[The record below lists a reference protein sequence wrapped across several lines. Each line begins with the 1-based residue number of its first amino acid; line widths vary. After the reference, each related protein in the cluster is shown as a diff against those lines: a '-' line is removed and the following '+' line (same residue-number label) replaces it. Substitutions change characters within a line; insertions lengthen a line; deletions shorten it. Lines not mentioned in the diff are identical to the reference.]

1 MDWQLIFLCL
11 WLINKDVLGESFYVV
26 SDTDGVPCPK
36 DAEICHNF
44 LYYFIHG
51 SRYLKDNATF
61 TFLEGTHNL
70 PDSPIVIEGHFN
82 MTFQGLGD
90 TVPVFSGPSV
100 NQSTSVLHCSQGIGG
115 IVFIKCKNILIRH
128 MTVSN
133 CSIRSYFYEVSAYAS
148 LAIYDS
154 FDVLLETLSIQNSTN
169 YGLFISN
176 AKNVTIQRSVFVRN
190 SLAVENTSNVAVV
203 FQDHEFPI
211 GDSDWSFEIIES
223 TLALSGFDGLYL
235 QFLQQEYTVNFQ
247 IHSSNIV
254 NNNGH
259 NIVIFATGSCRYRL
273 IINKLMCNH
282 SHLGVGFHFLQTFC
296 ITDAVPLIA
305 VTNSLFGHNSYNAFS
320 VEWFSNNPGK
330 ISISSSIFYENI
342 GSSLIIQQ
350 IRRLG
355 NYNGTLLDVLL
366 INSTFEKNKKS
377 AELISQYGLAA
388 EAQFTI
394 GIMLIQSILVRDCSF
409 AENEGSGMAIYDS
422 FVTFG
427 GKNKFY
433 NNTSVYGGA
442 INLVGNGFI
451 NLELTAEMSFKNNH
465 AEIFGGAIYV
475 IQAGTE
481 FYDKVIDSNSIFYCF
496 WQLSEHVNDTVTK
509 KFFFFQNNTAGSAGS
524 VLYGDITDR
533 CILYSRLVRNSILSP
548 NQYAFFNN
556 FSEFN
561 DQHGN
566 SVISSRPI
574 KVCFCENTTGLNST
588 VNCSKASQSY
598 ESFPGSEITLNIAV
612 VGNQN
617 GLTPGVVQIQ
627 NANSVS
633 DMVTTSINATCT
645 EIVYSVKIKN
655 STEMV
660 KTIQIT
666 TNEQKIVND
675 TFPLSIDIGILP
687 CAKGFYLS
695 TITGICECVEE
706 ASLNGKCFPSLQ
718 LVERSGNV
726 WIGYD
731 DQLNCTVVDPN
742 CPFDYCLF
750 SAVNVT
756 LSNPSNQCAHDRIG
770 RLCGRCPDSL
780 SLVFGSNACKD
791 CSENAYVLMIIPFGL
806 AGIALVCFLLFLNLT
821 VSVGTINGI
830 VFFANIVKIYEPI
843 SPIKPIPFLS
853 QFISWINL
861 DLGIE
866 SCFYNKMSA
875 IEKIVLQFV
884 FPFYLWTIMIVIV
897 FLSKCFPRLAKL
909 LGNSGIPM
917 LATLILLSFTKLLR
931 TVILVLSITYV
942 SCNGVVSH
950 YWMVDPGQKYL
961 HSWHILLFIIA
972 TLVMILLIFPYT
984 VFLLF
989 YPLFELSND
998 KCRQRSSWFMF
1009 KLKPIFD
1016 AYRGPHSPLFCF
1028 WPGALLLVR
1037 ILLALL
1043 VALSDGTTAPLT
1055 VLLAILL
1062 VLVSILSSGRVYKNG
1077 LYILHM
1083 LDGTFLVGLM
1093 VLAYLIDRS
1102 YYQHSINTDTVMCG
1116 AIVIFSFSFVLFFG
1130 ILLYHIYKH
1139 TWVWRLFQ
1147 NKFKEQRNSEDSPFH
1162 SALAQDA
1169 DAAAG
1174 KENSLTST
1182 ELREPLLEE
1191 QY

>member
-1 MDWQLIFLCL
+1 MDWQLIFLCV
-11 WLINKDVLGESFYVV
+11 WLINKDVLGESFYVA

-44 LYYFIHG
+44 LYYFING
-51 SRYLKDNATF
+51 NRYLKDNATF

-70 PDSPIVIEGHFN
+70 PDGPIVIEGHFN

-90 TVPVFSGPSV
+90 TVPVFSDPSV

-128 MTVSN
+128 ITISN
-133 CSIRSYFYEVSAYAS
+133 CSIRSYFYELMAYAS

-154 FDVLLETLSIQNSTN
+154 LDVLLEAISVQNSTN
-169 YGLFISN
+169 YGLVISN
-176 AKNVTIQRSVFVRN
+176 VKNCTIQQSVFVRN
-190 SLAVENTSNVAVV
+190 SLAVNTSNVQVV
-203 FQDHEFPI
+203 FQDHEFPS
-211 GDSDWSFEIIES
+211 GNRDWSFEIVES
-223 TLALSGFDGLYL
+223 TLTSSGYDGLYL

-254 NNNGH
+254 NNNGR
-259 NIVIFATGSCRYRL
+259 NIVIFATGSCQYRL
-273 IINKLMCNH
+273 TINNLVCNH
-282 SHLGVGFHFLQTFC
+282 SHLGVGFQLLQTFC
-296 ITDAVPLIA
+296 ITDTIPLLA

-320 VEWFSNNPGK
+320 IEWFSNNPGK
-330 ISISSSIFYENI
+330 ISISSSIFHENI

-350 IRRLG
+350 IRRPG
-355 NYNGTLLDVLL
+355 NYNGTLLDVQL
-366 INSTFEKNKKS
+366 INSTFEKNRKS
-377 AELISQYGLAA
+377 AELISLYELAA
-388 EAQFTI
+388 EVQFTI
-394 GIMLIQSILVRDCSF
+394 GILLVQSILVRDCSF
-409 AENEGSGMAIYDS
+409 AKNEGSAMFIYDS

-433 NNTSVYGGA
+433 NNTSVYGGG
-442 INLVGNGFI
+442 ISLVRNGFI

-465 AEIFGGAIYV
+465 AEIFGGAINI
-475 IQAGTE
+475 IQALTE
-481 FYDKVIDSNSIFYCF
+481 FYNGETDSGLIFYCF
-496 WQLSEHVNDTVTK
+496 WQLSEHVNDTVSK

-524 VLYGDITDR
+524 VLYGGITDR
-533 CILYSRLVRNSILSP
+533 CILYSRLRNSIFSP

-561 DQHGN
+561 HQHGN

-574 KVCFCENTTGLNST
+574 KVCFCENTTRLNST
-588 VNCSKASQSY
+588 VNCSEASQSY
-598 ESFPGSEITLNIAV
+598 ESFPGSKITLNIAV

-627 NANSVS
+627 SANSVS
-633 DMVTTSINATCT
+633 DVVTTSINATCT

-666 TNEQKIVND
+666 TNEQKIDSLALNV
-675 TFPLSIDIGILP
+675 DIGILP

-695 TITGICECVEE
+695 AITGICECVEE

-756 LSNPSNQCAHDRIG
+756 PSNPSNQCAHDRTG

-821 VSVGTINGI
+821 VTVGTINGI

-866 SCFYNKMSA
+866 SCFYNKMNA
-875 IEKIVLQFV
+875 LEKIGLQFI

-917 LATLILLSFTKLLR
+917 LATLILLSYTKLLR

-989 YPLFELSND
+989 HPLFELSND
-998 KCRQRSSWFMF
+998 KCRQRSSWFML
-1009 KLKPIFD
+1009 KLKPFFD

-1055 VLLAILL
+1055 VLLAVLL

-1077 LYILHM
+1077 LYVLHM
-1083 LDGTFLVGLM
+1083 LDATFLVILM
-1093 VLAYLIDRS
+1093 VLAYLIDHN
-1102 YYQHSINTDTVMCG
+1102 YDQHSINSDTVMYG
-1116 AIVIFSFSFVLFFG
+1116 AIIIFSLSFVLFFG

-1139 TWVWRLFQ
+1139 TWVCRLFQ
-1147 NKFKEQRNSEDSPFH
+1147 NKFKEQRNSKHSPFH
-1162 SALAQDA
+1162 SALAHNA
-1169 DAAAG
+1169 DATAG
-1174 KENSLTST
+1174 KENSPTYT
-1182 ELREPLLEE
+1182 ELRESLLEE
-1191 QY
+1191 Q

>member
-1 MDWQLIFLCL
+1 M
-11 WLINKDVLGESFYVV
+11 
-26 SDTDGVPCPK
+26 
-36 DAEICHNF
+36 
-44 LYYFIHG
+44 
-51 SRYLKDNATF
+51 
-61 TFLEGTHNL
+61 
-70 PDSPIVIEGHFN
+70 
-82 MTFQGLGD
+82 
-90 TVPVFSGPSV
+90 
-100 NQSTSVLHCSQGIGG
+100 
-115 IVFIKCKNILIRH
+115 
-128 MTVSN
+128 
-133 CSIRSYFYEVSAYAS
+133 
-148 LAIYDS
+148 
-154 FDVLLETLSIQNSTN
+154 
-169 YGLFISN
+169 
-176 AKNVTIQRSVFVRN
+176 
-190 SLAVENTSNVAVV
+190 
-203 FQDHEFPI
+203 
-211 GDSDWSFEIIES
+211 
-223 TLALSGFDGLYL
+223 
-235 QFLQQEYTVNFQ
+235 
-247 IHSSNIV
+247 
-254 NNNGH
+254 
-259 NIVIFATGSCRYRL
+259 
-273 IINKLMCNH
+273 
-282 SHLGVGFHFLQTFC
+282 
-296 ITDAVPLIA
+296 
-305 VTNSLFGHNSYNAFS
+305 
-320 VEWFSNNPGK
+320 
-330 ISISSSIFYENI
+330 
-342 GSSLIIQQ
+342 
-350 IRRLG
+350 
-355 NYNGTLLDVLL
+355 
-366 INSTFEKNKKS
+366 
-377 AELISQYGLAA
+377 
-388 EAQFTI
+388 
-394 GIMLIQSILVRDCSF
+394 
-409 AENEGSGMAIYDS
+409 
-422 FVTFG
+422 
-427 GKNKFY
+427 
-433 NNTSVYGGA
+433 
-442 INLVGNGFI
+442 
-451 NLELTAEMSFKNNH
+451 
-465 AEIFGGAIYV
+465 
-475 IQAGTE
+475 
-481 FYDKVIDSNSIFYCF
+481 
-496 WQLSEHVNDTVTK
+496 
-509 KFFFFQNNTAGSAGS
+509 FQNNTAGSAGS
-524 VLYGDITDR
+524 VLYGGITDR

-548 NQYAFFNN
+548 SQYAFFNN

-574 KVCFCENTTGLNST
+574 KVCFCKNTTGLNST
-588 VNCSKASQSY
+588 VNCSEANRSY
-598 ESFPGSEITLNIAV
+598 ESFPGSKITLNIAV

-627 NANSVS
+627 STNSVS
-633 DMVTTSINATCT
+633 DVVTTSIKATCT
-645 EIVYSVKIKN
+645 EILYSVLIKN

-660 KTIQIT
+660 KTIRIT
-666 TNEQKIVND
+666 TNNKKIGF
-675 TFPLSIDIGILP
+675 FPLKIDIGILP

-731 DQLNCTVVDPN
+731 DQLTCTVVDPN

-756 LSNPSNQCAHDRIG
+756 PGNPNRQCAFNRIG

-791 CSENAYVLMIIPFGL
+791 CSENAHVLMIIPFGL

-830 VFFANIVKIYEPI
+830 MFFANIVKIYEPI
-843 SPIKPIPFLS
+843 FPFKPVPFLS

-875 IEKIVLQFV
+875 IEKIGLQFV
-884 FPFYLWTIMIVIV
+884 FPFYLWTIMIFIV

-917 LATLILLSFTKLLR
+917 LATLILLSYTKLLR

-989 YPLFELSND
+989 HPLFEMSND
-998 KCRQRSSWFMF
+998 KCRQRSSWFML
-1009 KLKPIFD
+1009 KLKPFFD
-1016 AYRGPHSPLFCF
+1016 AYQGPHSPLFCF

-1055 VLLAILL
+1055 VLLAVLL

-1083 LDGTFLVGLM
+1083 LDATFLVSLM
-1093 VLAYLIDRS
+1093 VLAYLIDHS
-1102 YYQHSINTDTVMCG
+1102 YDQHSINTDTVMYG

-1130 ILLYHIYKH
+1130 ILLYHFYKH
-1139 TWVWRLFQ
+1139 TWVCRLFQ
-1147 NKFKEQRNSEDSPFH
+1147 NKFKQKKNSEDSPFQ
-1162 SALAQDA
+1162 SVLAHNA
-1169 DAAAG
+1169 EATAG
-1174 KENSLTST
+1174 EENSLVYT